1 MIKKTALTEFDGNY
15 STQITYKF
23 KYDNDELISVELY
36 DDCQVEM
43 LIITKKAMGIKFS
56 SENVNT
62 MGKVA
67 SGVTGISLKENDEVI
82 YGSLIG
88 SQSRDN
94 TNEIALTSTDKI
106 TLISKNKEKK
116 EVELEDIKLQNRAG
130 KGSSI
135 MTISLEDE
143 IKEII

>member
-1 MIKKTALTEFDGNY
+1 
-15 STQITYKF
+15 
-23 KYDNDELISVELY
+23 
-36 DDCQVEM
+36 
-43 LIITKKAMGIKFS
+43 MGIKFS
-56 SENVNT
+56 SENVNN

-130 KGSSI
+130 KGGSI